1 LLVAAEAQANG
12 NPHGFLG
19 EYNKFITPS
28 VNHMKHGNG
37 ATMGFA
43 ATREQ
48 SLINTKEE
56 EKAVQKLLANN
67 NSNMSITLSA
77 VGVALLSIAAMLGA
91 RMRRSPAATD
101 MSINLAPGNNI
112 MEMKSQGSDINK
124 ARSAGWGQPPP
135 QSSQPATLCFANPG
149 IGTGQGPS
157 LEWGGSDTTTGG
169 AKKLS
174 EALEEADIERKKAVE
189 EAERRAKWQEQERE
203 EKLRKVAYMKEMPD
217 DTPAG
222 SVSDYMYKEGVK
234 DQLDKLDYDLVG
246 LLPVKQRVREIAAL
260 LVLDKMRRKLGFD
273 TAVPSLHMC
282 FTGAPGTGKTT
293 VAVRMGQILA
303 KMGYCR
309 SGHVVVATRDD
320 LVGQYV
326 GHTAPKTKEVIKQA
340 LGGVLLVDEAYYLYN
355 AANDRDY
362 GQESIEILLTFM
374 ENNREDLVVVLAG
387 YKDRMDKFFSFI
399 PGMSSRIGNHIDFP
413 NYQIDEL
420 YEISKVMARD
430 LDYEMTD
437 EAGEVFKKYIERRM
451 QMPFFS
457 NARTVRNAMDR
468 ARMNAAIRVF
478 DDAVS
483 DKNTGDVSAKD
494 LQEIAPAD
502 FQVIL
507 DEALAAEDDA
517 ILA

>member
-1 LLVAAEAQANG
+1 MRGSAAISMQAGTEGGIQTTGEGNAAEAG
-12 NPHGFLG
+12 N
-19 EYNKFITPS
+19 Y
-28 VNHMKHGNG
+28 
-37 ATMGFA
+37 
-43 ATREQ
+43 RR
-48 SLINTKEE
+48 
-56 EKAVQKLLANN
+56 
-67 NSNMSITLSA
+67 LS
-77 VGVALLSIAAMLGA
+77 
-91 RMRRSPAATD
+91 D
-101 MSINLAPGNNI
+101 
-112 MEMKSQGSDINK
+112 
-124 ARSAGWGQPPP
+124 
-135 QSSQPATLCFANPG
+135 
-149 IGTGQGPS
+149 
-157 LEWGGSDTTTGG
+157 
-169 AKKLS
+169 
-174 EALEEADIERKKAVE
+174 ALEEADVERRIELEAIAAREEAVE
-189 EAERRAKWQEQERE
+189 RARAER
-203 EKLRKVAYMKEMPD
+203 LRKVALLTDIPD
-217 DTPAG
+217 ETKAG
-222 SVSDYMYKEGVK
+222 TVEDFMYKQGV
-234 DQLDKLDYDLVG
+234 QEILEKLDYDLIG
-246 LLPVKQRVREIAAL
+246 LKPVKKRVREIASL
-260 LVLDKMRRKLGFD
+260 LVVDKMRLKLGLE
-273 TAVPSLHMC
+273 TSVPSLHMG

-293 VAVRMGQILA
+293 VALRMGQILQR
-303 KMGYCR
+303 MGYCR

-413 NYQIDEL
+413 NYEVDEL
-420 YEISKVMARD
+420 FEISKVMSRD

-437 EAGEVFKKYIERRM
+437 EAGDVFKKYIERRM
-451 QMPFFS
+451 AMPFFS

-478 DDAVS
+478 DQAIAGA
-483 DKNTGDVSAKD
+483 NGGDVGADD
-494 LQEIAPAD
+494 LKAITADD

>member
-1 LLVAAEAQANG
+1 MA
-12 NPHGFLG
+12 
-19 EYNKFITPS
+19 K
-28 VNHMKHGNG
+28 
-37 ATMGFA
+37 
-43 ATREQ
+43 
-48 SLINTKEE
+48 LI
-56 EKAVQKLLANN
+56 
-67 NSNMSITLSA
+67 
-77 VGVALLSIAAMLGA
+77 VALCLSSAAALMAPAGSL
-91 RMRRSPAATD
+91 RSSSA
-101 MSINLAPGNNI
+101 L
-112 MEMKSQGSDINK
+112 KSDGV
-124 ARSAGWGQPPP
+124 G
-135 QSSQPATLCFANPG
+135 F
-149 IGTGQGPS
+149 GQGPS
-157 LEWGGSDTTTGG
+157 LQWDGTDTTTSG
-169 AKKLS
+169 ARKLS
-174 EALEEADIERKKAVE
+174 EALEEADIDRKKAIE
-189 EAERRAKWQEQERE
+189 EAERRAKWQEMERE
-203 EKLRKVAYMKEMPD
+203 ETLRKIAFMKEMPD

-222 SVSDYMYKEGVK
+222 SVSEYMFKEGVK

-362 GQESIEILLTFM
+362 GQESIEILLNFM
-374 ENNREDLVVVLAG
+374 ENNREDLIVVLAG

-399 PGMSSRIGNHIDFP
+399 PGMNSRIGNHIDFP
-413 NYQIDEL
+413 NYEVDEL
-420 YEISKVMARD
+420 YEIARVMTRD
-430 LDYEMTD
+430 LEYDMSE
-437 EAGEVFKKYIERRM
+437 EAGDVFKRYIERRM
-451 QMPFFS
+451 DMPFFS

-468 ARMNAAIRVF
+468 ARMNSAIRIF
-478 DDAVS
+478 DEAIAPHS
-483 DKNTGDVSAKD
+483 SGDITAAQMK
-494 LQEIAPAD
+494 EIAPAD

-507 DEALAAEDDA
+507 DEALEAPDDA

>member
-1 LLVAAEAQANG
+1 
-12 NPHGFLG
+12 
-19 EYNKFITPS
+19 
-28 VNHMKHGNG
+28 
-37 ATMGFA
+37 MG
-43 ATREQ
+43 
-48 SLINTKEE
+48 
-56 EKAVQKLLANN
+56 
-67 NSNMSITLSA
+67 
-77 VGVALLSIAAMLGA
+77 
-91 RMRRSPAATD
+91 
-101 MSINLAPGNNI
+101 
-112 MEMKSQGSDINK
+112 
-124 ARSAGWGQPPP
+124 
-135 QSSQPATLCFANPG
+135 
-149 IGTGQGPS
+149 
-157 LEWGGSDTTTGG
+157 
-169 AKKLS
+169 
-174 EALEEADIERKKAVE
+174 
-189 EAERRAKWQEQERE
+189 
-203 EKLRKVAYMKEMPD
+203 
-217 DTPAG
+217 
-222 SVSDYMYKEGVK
+222 YKEGVK

-293 VAVRMGQILA
+293 VAARMGQILA

-374 ENNREDLVVVLAG
+374 ENNREDLVEVL
-387 YKDRMDKFFSFI
+387 F
-399 PGMSSRIGNHIDFP
+399 
-413 NYQIDEL
+413 
-420 YEISKVMARD
+420 EISKVMSRD

-437 EAGEVFKKYIERRM
+437 EAGDVFKKYIERRM
-451 QMPFFS
+451 AMPFFS

-478 DDAVS
+478 DQAIAGA
-483 DKNTGDVSAKD
+483 NNGDVGAED
-494 LQEIAPAD
+494 LKAITADD